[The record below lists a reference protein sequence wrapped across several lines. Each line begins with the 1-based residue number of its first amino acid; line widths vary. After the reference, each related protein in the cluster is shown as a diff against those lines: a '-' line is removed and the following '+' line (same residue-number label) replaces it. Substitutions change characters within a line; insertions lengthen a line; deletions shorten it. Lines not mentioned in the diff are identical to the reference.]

1 MTGEISF
8 NLQPVVFSN
17 QSTLIKIQ
25 NKIIQQITWKND
37 LDIENNGLRPRKQC
51 LW

>member
-8 NLQPVVFSN
+8 NLHPVVFSN

-25 NKIIQQITWKND
+25 NKITPKTLKTKG
-37 LDIENNGLRPRKQC
+37 LDQ
-51 LW
+51 